1 MVAANLTQLF
11 GTLITAS
18 HILHFHGVLDAY
30 GHLSVRNPNN
40 ASTFFMSR
48 NEAPALMASA
58 SDIVEYYISDASP
71 VEPNAPRGFIER
83 YIHSE
88 IFKRFSAINS
98 VVHSHSPPVIP
109 FSISGV
115 PMKPSIHLAGFLG
128 EEVPVFN
135 IADHYNATDSQDLLV
150 RTIPLGAALAAEFS
164 NTNSLQAEPDHLV
177 VLMRSHG
184 FTTCADN
191 IKLAVMQAIYTQT
204 DDTVQSTALTI
215 RNAYLG
221 SKNKGDGVVYL
232 TAQQARDSWA
242 IDAGTVERP
251 WDLWVHEVESSDLYI
266 NMLDPNQTTP
276 AAPNFVS

>member
-1 MVAANLTQLF
+1 MLIRLPTHGLYQTIGHSSALNNRLIPFSLSNMVAANLTQLF

-128 EEVPVFN
+128 IWP
-135 IADHYNATDSQDLLV
+135 
-150 RTIPLGAALAAEFS
+150 
-164 NTNSLQAEPDHLV
+164 V
-177 VLMRSHG
+177 VLS
-184 FTTCADN
+184 
-191 IKLAVMQAIYTQT
+191 VPETQ
-204 DDTVQSTALTI
+204 D
-215 RNAYLG
+215 
-221 SKNKGDGVVYL
+221 
-232 TAQQARDSWA
+232 
-242 IDAGTVERP
+242 
-251 WDLWVHEVESSDLYI
+251 
-266 NMLDPNQTTP
+266 
-276 AAPNFVS
+276 